1 MRTET
6 KLKGNFEEFAPS
18 HIFEYLKA
26 VALTRSNIIISGEIG
41 TGTGKTEF
49 RKLLRTKHKEG

>member
-6 KLKGNFEEFAPS
+6 KLKGNFDEFAPS
-18 HIFEYLKA
+18 HIFEYMKA
-26 VALTRSNIIISGEIG
+26 VALTKSNIIISGE

-49 RKLLRTKHKEG
+49 RKLLRTKHKEGKH